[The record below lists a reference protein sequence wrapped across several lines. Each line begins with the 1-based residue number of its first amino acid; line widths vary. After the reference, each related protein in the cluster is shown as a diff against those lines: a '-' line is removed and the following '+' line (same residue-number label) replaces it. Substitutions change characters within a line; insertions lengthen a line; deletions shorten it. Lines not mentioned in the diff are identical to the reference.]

1 MTTQKDEKGWRP
13 QTKAVRGGQIRT
25 AFQETS
31 EALFLTSGF
40 AYDSP
45 EEPEAR
51 FKGEAD
57 GYTYSR
63 YGNPT
68 VSMFEERM
76 AALEGA
82 PCARATASGMAAV
95 SAVFLSSLRSGDH
108 VVAARAMFGA
118 CRFVVEDILA
128 RFGVTSTLVDGCDLE
143 AWKNAITPA
152 TKMLFLETPANPTLA
167 ICDLRGIAEIAD
179 KAGVRLM
186 VDNAFA
192 SPALQRPME
201 FGAHIVVHSSTKYI
215 DGQGRAM
222 GGMILC
228 HEDFLSQYLQTYLRN
243 TGPTIAPFNAWLHL
257 KSLETLS
264 LRMAAHCDNALA
276 VANFLAEQKGVRR
289 VLYPFRADHPQYA
302 LARSQMD
309 GGGGVVTF
317 TLDGGKDEAFA
328 LLRALKLIDIS
339 NNLGDAKSLMTHPAT
354 TTHSKLTPEAR
365 AELGISD
372 GMLRISVGLED
383 KADLCDDLGRALKAA
398 LPRG

>member
-1 MTTQKDEKGWRP
+1 MTTQKDAKNWRP
-13 QTKAVRGGQIRT
+13 QTQAVRGGQLRSE
-25 AFQETS
+25 FQETS
-31 EALFLTSGF
+31 EALFLTSGY
-40 AYDSP
+40 AYDAP

-51 FKGEAD
+51 FKGEQD

-68 VSMFEERM
+68 VTMFEQRM
-76 AALEGA
+76 AALEDA
-82 PCARATASGMAAV
+82 PCARATATGMAAV

-128 RFGVTSTLVDGCDLE
+128 RFGITSTIVDGTNLD
-143 AWKNAITPA
+143 AWQRALTPA
-152 TKMLFLETPANPTLA
+152 TKMFFLETPANPTLA
-167 ICDLRGIAEIAD
+167 IADLRGIAEIAD

-228 HEDFLSQYLQTYLRN
+228 HEDFLSQHLQTFLRN
-243 TGPTIAPFNAWLHL
+243 TGPTISPFNAWLHL

-264 LRMAAHCDNALA
+264 LRMRAHCDNALA

-289 VLYPFRADHPQYA
+289 VLYPFRPDHPQYD
-302 LARSQMD
+302 LARAQMD
-309 GGGGVVTF
+309 GGGGVVAF

-328 LLRALKLIDIS
+328 LLRSLRLIDIS

-354 TTHSKLTPEAR
+354 TTHSKLTPESR
-365 AELGISD
+365 AQLGISD

-383 KADLCDDLGRALKAA
+383 PADLCDDLEQALKAP
-398 LPRG
+398 LD

>member
-1 MTTQKDEKGWRP
+1 
-13 QTKAVRGGQIRT
+13 
-25 AFQETS
+25 
-31 EALFLTSGF
+31 
-40 AYDSP
+40 
-45 EEPEAR
+45 
-51 FKGEAD
+51 
-57 GYTYSR
+57 
-63 YGNPT
+63 
-68 VSMFEERM
+68 
-76 AALEGA
+76 
-82 PCARATASGMAAV
+82 MAAV

-128 RFGVTSTLVDGCDLE
+128 RFGITSTIVDGTDLE
-143 AWKNAITPA
+143 AWQRAITPT
-152 TKMLFLETPANPTLA
+152 TKILFLETPANPTLDIA
-167 ICDLRGIAEIAD
+167 DLRGIAEIAD

-228 HEDFLSQYLQTYLRN
+228 REDFLAQHLQTYLRN

-264 LRMAAHCDNALA
+264 LRMRAHCDNALA
-276 VANFLAEQKGVRR
+276 VANFLAEQKGVKR
-289 VLYPFRADHPQYA
+289 VLYPFRSDHPHYD
-302 LARSQMD
+302 LARAQMD

-328 LLRALKLIDIS
+328 LLRALRLIDIS

-365 AELGISD
+365 SQLGISD

-383 KADLCDDLGRALKAA
+383 GRDLCDDLDQALKAA
-398 LPRG
+398 LP